1 MEAESGIWSEEI
13 EATGVT
19 PATCGRRKEDVEQ
32 RLCVQVGGIR
42 RSYEESERQ
51 RLERALIRFFCDLR
65 QGFDDGPLFEDAI
78 LNFLN
83 VDSARDG
90 AATGHFFGVGVEL
103 ANIFADDFR
112 AFEFALR
119 GDSWEGNYE
128 PEIRPRNENKS
139 ENLYHLDTLDYGR
152 QVEGIS
158 PWSAVACVSKS

>member
-1 MEAESGIWSEEI
+1 M
-13 EATGVT
+13 
-19 PATCGRRKEDVEQ
+19 
-32 RLCVQVGGIR
+32 QVGGIR

-51 RLERALIRFFCDLR
+51 RLERALIRFFWDLR
-65 QGFDDGPLFEDAI
+65 HGFDDGTLFEDAI

-83 VDSARDG
+83 IDS

-103 ANIFADDFR
+103 ANIFANDFR

-128 PEIRPRNENKS
+128 PEIRPRNENKC

-158 PWSAVACVSKS
+158 PWSAVACLSKSSGSH

>member
-112 AFEFALR
+112 A
-119 GDSWEGNYE
+119 
-128 PEIRPRNENKS
+128 IRPRNENKS
-139 ENLYHLDTLDYGR
+139 ENLYHLDMLDYGR